1 MNNLW
6 QAFQFEMSLCAGV
19 YVGCMYHEWLTV
31 MTAYGMKLAGRSVV
45 GNGASFMVGRLS
57 HTFGLTGPCVSTD
70 TACSS
75 SLVATHLAHK
85 GESSPSTMTSL
96 QTLEHRYMNKY
107 TE

>member
-1 MNNLW
+1 M
-6 QAFQFEMSLCAGV
+6 FEVIICAGV

-31 MTAYGMKLAGRSVV
+31 TTAYGMKLAGRSVV

-85 GESSPSTMTSL
+85 GEGFLTTMIPL
-96 QTLEHRYMNKY
+96 QTLEHEYFSMTFLCN
-107 TE
+107 